1 MLPST
6 ITRLPR
12 FRGARSPIRP
22 TRWSFALGGVLLVSF
37 TLRVWGIR
45 HGLPLIYNPDE
56 QLHFV
61 PKAVEFFQSG
71 YNPNYYFNPPGFTY
85 LLHLVFASWFGGRDG
100 VLEAWSSRSSDVF
113 LVGRYTSA
121 ALGTLAVLLT
131 YLTARRLFDRKYGL
145 LSAALLAVAFLP
157 VFFAHQAVNDGPQL
171 APIALSLFGS
181 ARIFTSGKR
190 VDYLIAGTGLG
201 LACGTKYPAGIVIV
215 PLLAA
220 ALSHLGKPQAR
231 RCILVG
237 LSLSGLA
244 AIVAFAVAVPGIVFD
259 TGGVLRDLSN
269 LSGPSGGE
277 PKLGQAEESGIRYYL
292 WTLTWGLGWIP
303 SLSALLAAV
312 DLTLR
317 NRRLALLFVPAP
329 VIFILFMGTQER
341 YFGRYLLP
349 LFPLMCILA
358 SYGILR
364 LSRGLSKFAPRLAPV
379 FAVVAAIALP
389 IEGLVHS
396 IHTDLVLSREDT
408 RALTREWMVANIPS
422 DALIMRD
429 PVMPSE
435 WLVDP
440 GPSLARSHSRTELL
454 PQRWHEVPL
463 RRVLRDLVD
472 SGALPASY
480 LPRGRVP
487 KKVSSSRYVTYLQP
501 QLIDEYIRLGI
512 CWIVAG
518 SSQWGRV
525 FAQPEKAPRAVA
537 YYRVLARRGRV
548 VYSALPYEHSQDPG
562 EFNFDWSSD
571 YYPLHYDRPGP
582 ELIVYR
588 LSGGRC

>member
-1 MLPST
+1 VLPFK

-12 FRGARSPIRP
+12 LGEGRSPIRL
-22 TRWSFALGGVLLVSF
+22 TRWSLALGGVLLVSF
-37 TLRVWGIR
+37 ALRVWGIR

-56 QLHFV
+56 QVHFV

-71 YNPNYYFNPPGFTY
+71 YNPHYYVNPPAFSY
-85 LLHLVFASWFGGRDG
+85 FLHLVFFSWFGGRDG
-100 VLEAWSSRSSDVF
+100 VLEAWSSRPSDVF

-131 YLTARRLFDRKYGL
+131 YLATKRLLDRKHSL
-145 LSAALLAVAFLP
+145 LSATLLAVAFLP
-157 VFFAHQAVNDGPQL
+157 VFFGHQALNDEAQL
-171 APIALSLFGS
+171 APIALSIFGS

-220 ALSHLGKPQAR
+220 ALSHLGKPGAR
-231 RCILVG
+231 RSIFVG

-244 AIVAFAVAVPGIVFD
+244 AIAAFVITVPGIVFD
-259 TGGVLRDLSN
+259 TGAVLKDLSN
-269 LSGPSGGE
+269 FSVTPGGD
-277 PKLGQAEESGIRYYL
+277 PKLGQAEDSGIRYYL

-303 SLSALLAAV
+303 SLSALLGAV
-312 DLTLR
+312 DLVLR
-317 NRRLALLFVPAP
+317 NRRLALLLVPAP
-329 VIFILFMGTQER
+329 VIFILFMGAQAI

-364 LSRGLSKFAPRLAPV
+364 LSRGLSKLAPRMAPV
-379 FAVVAAIALP
+379 LVVVAAIALP
-389 IEGLVHS
+389 IESLVHS

-422 DALIMRD
+422 GTLIIRD
-429 PVMPSE
+429 PIMPPE
-435 WLVDP
+435 WLSDP
-440 GPSLARSHSRTELL
+440 QASLARRHSRTEPL
-454 PQRWHEVPL
+454 PQRWHDVRL
-463 RRVLRDLVD
+463 RRVLRNLVETHELSVND
-472 SGALPASY
+472 
-480 LPRGRVP
+480 LPRGRIP
-487 KKVSSSRYVTYLQP
+487 KSVSSAGYVTYLHP
-501 QLIDEYIRLGI
+501 QLIDEYARIGV

-525 FAQPEKAPRAVA
+525 FAEPEKVPGALA
-537 YYRVLARRGRV
+537 YYRALARRGQIA
-548 VYSALPYEHSQDPG
+548 YSALPYEHSQNPG

-571 YYPLHYDRPGP
+571 YYPLYYDRPGP
-582 ELIVYR
+582 EIIVYR

>member
-1 MLPST
+1 MLPIK

-12 FRGARSPIRP
+12 FGGAGSPIRP
-22 TRWSFALGGVLLVSF
+22 TRWSLALGGVLLVSF

-71 YNPNYYFNPPGFTY
+71 YNPHYYVNPPGFSY
-85 LLHLVFASWFGGRDG
+85 LLHLVFFSWFGGRDG

-131 YLTARRLFDRKYGL
+131 YLTAKRLFDRKHGL
-145 LSAALLAVAFLP
+145 LAAALLAVAFLP
-157 VFFAHQAVNDGPQL
+157 VFFGHQAINDGAQL

-181 ARIFTSGKR
+181 ARIFTCGSR

-201 LACGTKYPAGIVIV
+201 LACGTKYPAGIVIL

-220 ALSHLGKPQAR
+220 ALSHLGKPEAR
-231 RCILVG
+231 RRIFVG

-244 AIVAFAVAVPGIVFD
+244 AIAAFVITVPGIVFD
-259 TGGVLRDLSN
+259 TRGVLRDLSD
-269 LSGPSGGE
+269 LSVTAGGD
-277 PKLGQAEESGIRYYL
+277 PKLGQAEDNGIRYYL

-303 SLSALLAAV
+303 SLSALLAAA
-312 DLTLR
+312 DLALT
-317 NRRLALLFVPAP
+317 NRRLALVLVPAP
-329 VIFILFMGTQER
+329 VVFILFMGSQEV

-349 LFPLMCILA
+349 LFPLLCILA

-364 LSRGLSKFAPRLAPV
+364 LSRGLSKLTPRIAPV
-379 FAVVAAIALP
+379 LAVVVAIALP

-408 RALTREWMVANIPS
+408 RALTRQWMVANIPS
-422 DALIMRD
+422 GALIIRD
-429 PVMPSE
+429 PIMPPE

-440 GPSLARSHSRTELL
+440 NASLARRNSRTELDR
-454 PQRWHEVPL
+454 QRWHDVRL
-463 RRVLRDLVD
+463 RRVLRNLVETH
-472 SGALPASY
+472 ALSLGD
-480 LPRGRVP
+480 LPRGRIP
-487 KKVSSSRYVTYLQP
+487 KSVGSADYVTYLHP
-501 QLIDEYIRLGI
+501 QLIEEYVRIGV

-525 FAQPEKAPRAVA
+525 FAEPEKAPGAVA
-537 YYRVLARRGRV
+537 YYRALARRGRV
-548 VYSALPYEHSQDPG
+548 AYSALPYEHSQGPG

-582 ELIVYR
+582 EVIVYR
-588 LSGGRC
+588 LSGGLC

>member
-1 MLPST
+1 MLPSKA
-6 ITRLPR
+6 TRLPR
-12 FRGARSPIRP
+12 FGGARSPIRV
-22 TRWSFALGGVLLVSF
+22 TRWHLALGGVLLVSF

-71 YNPNYYFNPPGFTY
+71 YNPHYYVNPPGFTY
-85 LLHLVFASWFGGRDG
+85 LLHLVFDSWFGGKDG

-131 YLTARRLFDRKYGL
+131 YLATKRLFDRTHGL
-145 LSAALLAVAFLP
+145 LAAALLGVAFLP
-157 VFFAHQAVNDGPQL
+157 VFFGHQAVNDGPQL

-190 VDYLIAGTGLG
+190 VDYLIAGAGLG
-201 LACGTKYPAGIVIV
+201 FACGTKYPAGIVIL
-215 PLLAA
+215 PLVAA
-220 ALSHLGKPQAR
+220 ALSHLGKPEAR
-231 RCILVG
+231 RDILVG

-244 AIVAFAVAVPGIVFD
+244 AIAAFVVAVPGIVFD

-269 LSGPSGGE
+269 LSVTSGGD
-277 PKLGQAEESGIRYYL
+277 PKLGQTEDSGFRYYI
-292 WTLTWGLGWIP
+292 WALTWGLGWIP
-303 SLSALLAAV
+303 SLSALFAAV
-312 DLTLR
+312 DLALR
-317 NRRLALLFVPAP
+317 NRRLALLLVPAP
-329 VIFILFMGTQER
+329 VLFILFMGAQEV

-349 LFPLMCILA
+349 LFPLICILA

-364 LSRGLSKFAPRLAPV
+364 LSHGLTKLAPRMAPV

-408 RALTREWMVANIPS
+408 RALAREWMVANIPA
-422 DALIMRD
+422 DTLIIRD
-429 PVMPSE
+429 PIMPTE
-435 WLVDP
+435 WLLDP
-440 GPSLARSHSRTELL
+440 NAGLARRNPRSKAP
-454 PQRWHEVPL
+454 PQRWHDVRL
-463 RRVLRDLVD
+463 RRILRNLVQAHVLSVND
-472 SGALPASY
+472 
-480 LPRGRVP
+480 LPRGKIP
-487 KKVSSSRYVTYLQP
+487 KSVSSASYVPYLRP
-501 QLIDEYIRLGI
+501 ELIDEYARIGV
-512 CWIVAG
+512 CWILAG
-518 SSQWGRV
+518 SYQWGRA
-525 FAQPEKAPRAVA
+525 FAEPEKAPGAIA
-537 YYRVLARRGRV
+537 YYRALARRGRV
-548 VYSALPYEHSQDPG
+548 AYSALPYEHPRDPG

-582 ELIVYR
+582 EVIVYH